1 MLAHGI
7 SPLTAQED
15 RGMFVESSM
24 YVAISTECRVSSVVK
39 TEYVTESD
47 MTIRK
52 YRLLGI
58 TLHINAVVFK
68 ML

>member
-1 MLAHGI
+1 
-7 SPLTAQED
+7 
-15 RGMFVESSM
+15 MFVESSM